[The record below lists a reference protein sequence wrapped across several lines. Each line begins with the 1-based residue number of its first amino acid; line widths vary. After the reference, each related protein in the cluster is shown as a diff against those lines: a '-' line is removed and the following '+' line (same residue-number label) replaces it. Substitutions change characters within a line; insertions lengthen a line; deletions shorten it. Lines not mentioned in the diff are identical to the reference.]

1 MNRFVVSFACLAV
14 AMGAPPTTVL
24 PWCQLQWPPPPP
36 WSVRPTTATLPDRQS
51 WRTEWS
57 TELWD
62 KGPSRP
68 VTPVL
73 LLVISTSLPD
83 RRPSP
88 SQPPLTC
95 PELPRT
101 LLRPDQL
108 LLQPSLPLLLHMLPS
123 PPHQSQLASLLL
135 TLSPRP
141 RSPPP

>member
-57 TELWD
+57 T
-62 KGPSRP
+62 
-68 VTPVL
+68 
-73 LLVISTSLPD
+73 SLPD

-88 SQPPLTC
+88 NQPPLTC